1 MSIEL
6 EINRIIGFRDS
17 IRDKLIQLGIVG
29 SDAKLE
35 NITSAIQTIY
45 NNGAVNAEVIEGN
58 TYTIPAG
65 YHNGTGTVTAKS
77 DTTGD
82 AEKYKLQSKDP
93 ITPTKLAITV
103 APDEGYYGLN
113 PITVNPIPA
122 EYQNVKDVDATS
134 EDVLAGK
141 IIVDAQ
147 GNILTGKML
156 NNGAVQKNL
165 RVTEISYTIPK
176 GYHNGYGIV
185 QIVLEEKTI
194 TPTKEEIVVEPTD
207 GKVLSKVVVAPIP
220 DEYIITNPD
229 AGEEAASSLDVLKD
243 KVAFVNGEK
252 IRGNMD
258 NHGALSFEVDGMIE
272 NVEVEIPAGYYDG
285 TGKITLSS
293 SIEEALAAI

>member
-156 NNGAVQKNL
+156 NNGAV
-165 RVTEISYTIPK
+165 
-176 GYHNGYGIV
+176 
-185 QIVLEEKTI
+185 
-194 TPTKEEIVVEPTD
+194 
-207 GKVLSKVVVAPIP
+207 
-220 DEYIITNPD
+220 
-229 AGEEAASSLDVLKD
+229 
-243 KVAFVNGEK
+243 
-252 IRGNMD
+252 
-258 NHGALSFEVDGMIE
+258 
-272 NVEVEIPAGYYDG
+272 
-285 TGKITLSS
+285 
-293 SIEEALAAI
+293 

>member
-35 NITSAIQTIY
+35 NITSAIQAIY

-82 AEKYKLQSKDP
+82 AEKYKLQSKEP

-122 EYQNVKDVDATS
+122 EYQDVQHVDATS

-147 GNILTGKML
+147 GNILTGTML
-156 NNGAVQKNL
+156 NNGAIQKNL
-165 RVTEISYTIPK
+165 DVTEISYVIPK
-176 GYHNGYGIV
+176 GYHNGNGTI

-220 DEYIITNPD
+220 EEYIITED
-229 AGEEAASSLDVLKD
+229 ATAAETQILNGKTAYARGSKLTGTMVDNGAAVLQIDGMKENEISIPIGYH
-243 KVAFVNGEK
+243 NGE
-252 IRGNMD
+252 
-258 NHGALSFEVDGMIE
+258 
-272 NVEVEIPAGYYDG
+272 
-285 TGKITLSS
+285 GKVTLTS

>member
-1 MSIEL
+1 MSIEV

-35 NITSAIQTIY
+35 NITSAIQAIY

-93 ITPTKLAITV
+93 IIPTKLAITV

-122 EYQNVKDVDATS
+122 EYQNVSEVDAIS

-147 GNILTGKML
+147 GNILTGTML

-165 RVTEISYTIPK
+165 NVTEISYIIPK
-176 GYHNGYGIV
+176 GYHNGEGIIQV
-185 QIVLEEKTI
+185 VLEEKTI
-194 TPTKEEIVVEPTD
+194 TPTKEEIVVVPTD

-220 DEYIITNPD
+220 DEYIVTED
-229 AGEEAASSLDVLKD
+229 ANAIETQILNGKTAYARGSKLTGTMVDNGAASLQIDGMKESEISIPIGYH
-243 KVAFVNGEK
+243 NGE
-252 IRGNMD
+252 
-258 NHGALSFEVDGMIE
+258 
-272 NVEVEIPAGYYDG
+272 
-285 TGKITLSS
+285 GKVTLTS